1 MSAEPHNVARFLRR
15 WAHERPDQPAM
26 HFPRSGAWQRRPAWD
41 TLTFAELDRDSDALA
56 HGLRGL
62 GVRRGD
68 RTVVLFRPSLDFY
81 ALFFALFKLGAVPV
95 VLDPGMGLSA
105 LLRCIERTRPRV
117 LVGAPAVQVVRLL
130 HPRPFAAVEIAVA
143 AGGPWPF
150 GPHLDALRRDEGPFP
165 LEPMG
170 PDDDAA
176 ILFTSGSTGPAK
188 GVTSTQAMFAA
199 QVEALSAM
207 LRFEPG
213 WTDAQ
218 AFAAFAVFDLC
229 MGLTSAIH
237 PMDLARPGSA
247 DPARI
252 AATFHAFRPEV
263 AFASP
268 IVWQR
273 LSRWAADRGERFES
287 LKAVITVGAPIP
299 PGLLRRCLGMLGPD
313 ARMLTPYGAT
323 EGLPLTYV
331 DSREILDEAWEQTAR
346 GAGVCVGRP
355 APGAEVHIVGITDD
369 PLPTWS
375 DDLALGPGELGEI
388 VVGGPQVS
396 PAYKDA
402 PDANAASKIRRGE
415 RVLHRTGD
423 LGVLDARGR
432 LWFHGRK
439 AHRLETAEGVL
450 PSVPLEA
457 VYDEH
462 PDVFRTA
469 LVGIGPRGREIPVV
483 CVEMEPGRRF
493 GPDVEA
499 ALRQLEAGTPWAGR
513 VRRFL
518 PHPGLPTDARHNSKI
533 RREDLVPWVE
543 ARCRD
548 LLREV
553 G

>member
-1 MSAEPHNVARFLRR
+1 MTPEPHNVARFLRR
-15 WAHERPDQPAM
+15 HAAERPDQPAM
-26 HFPRSGAWQRRPAWD
+26 HFPRADWRPDRPVWD
-41 TLTFAELDRDSDALA
+41 TMTFAELDRASDALA
-56 HGLRGL
+56 HGLRAE

-68 RTVVLFRPSLDFY
+68 RTVVLIRPSLEFY

-95 VLDPGMGLSA
+95 VLDPGMGLQA
-105 LLRCIERTRPRV
+105 LLRCIARTRPRV
-117 LVGAPAVQVVRLL
+117 LVGAPAVHGARLL
-130 HPRPFAAVEIAVA
+130 RPGPFSSVELAFTS
-143 AGGPWPF
+143 GGWWPF
-150 GPHLDALRRDEGPFP
+150 VRQLASVRRDEGPFP
-165 LEPMG
+165 LEPLG

-207 LRFEPG
+207 LGFQPG

-237 PMDLARPGSA
+237 PMDLSRPGAA
-247 DPARI
+247 DPARL
-252 AATFHAFRPEV
+252 AATFRAFEPEV

-273 LSRWAADRGERFES
+273 ASRWAEERGERFPS
-287 LKAVITVGAPIP
+287 VRAAITVGAPIP
-299 PGLLRRCLGMLGPD
+299 PGLLRRCLAMFGPE

-323 EGLPLTYV
+323 EGLPVTYV
-331 DSREILDEAWEQTAR
+331 DSDEILGDAWERTAR
-346 GAGVCVGRP
+346 GEGVCVGRP
-355 APGAEVHIVGITDD
+355 APGADVSIVALTEAPI
-369 PLPTWS
+369 PTWS
-375 DDLALGPGELGEI
+375 DDLALPPGTLGE
-388 VVGGPQVS
+388 VVIGGPQVS
-396 PAYKDA
+396 PEYKDA
-402 PDANAASKIRRGE
+402 PEANALSKIRRGD

-423 LGVLDARGR
+423 LGVIDERGR

-439 AHRLETAEGVL
+439 AHRLETPDGVL

-469 LVGIGPRGREIPVV
+469 LVGVGPRGREIPVL

-493 GPDVEA
+493 GPDTEA
-499 ALRQLEAGTPWAGR
+499 ELRALERGTPWEGR

-543 ARCRD
+543 RRCRD
-548 LLREV
+548 LLRELA
-553 G
+553 